1 VLELSVSG
9 NPLVEGT
16 APAHFSKNRVRKTT
30 MQDFHVYRKLTHF
43 LQRITSLFIK
53 QTIFNSMTIYCKN
66 RFLLKN
72 RAVGF
77 QQY

>member
-1 VLELSVSG
+1 
-9 NPLVEGT
+9 
-16 APAHFSKNRVRKTT
+16 